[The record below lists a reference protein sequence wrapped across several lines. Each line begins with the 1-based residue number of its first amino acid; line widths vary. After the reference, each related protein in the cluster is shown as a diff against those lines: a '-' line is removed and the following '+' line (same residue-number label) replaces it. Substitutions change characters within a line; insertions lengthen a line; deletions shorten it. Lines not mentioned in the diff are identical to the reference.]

1 MNLPN
6 VSWSFTLTRCHLDA
20 NSPPH
25 HAVTLPALGEM
36 RHAKSTR
43 DILVAP
49 LKPIIRDSRTRALF
63 AETQGQV
70 EEGWRSEGMEKEEV
84 MSDMIEVSHART
96 KGLKGTNRPN
106 SSVTKSKGKWKDDN
120 QTT

>member
-1 MNLPN
+1 
-6 VSWSFTLTRCHLDA
+6 
-20 NSPPH
+20 
-25 HAVTLPALGEM
+25 M

-84 MSDMIEVSHART
+84 ISDMIEVSNART
-96 KGLKGTNRPN
+96 TGLKGTNRPN
-106 SSVTKSKGKWKDDN
+106 SSVTKSKGKWRDDN